1 MYSPKIRSAFVLALF
16 LTLAGAAACQGNT
29 ESQGDT
35 DSLGGTEKGSE
46 IMTIAAGN
54 SVSLEYT
61 LKLDDETVVESNVG
75 ATPLTYLHGDGSIIP
90 GLERELEGLT
100 VGATKD
106 VVIAPADGYGPIHAE
121 AVQEVPLEQIPENAR
136 HAGAVLQGQSPEG
149 GVVRARVTEVKDAT
163 AVVDFNHPLAGQ
175 TLHFAVKVLDI
186 QKAAPA
192 IEEATE

>member
-1 MYSPKIRSAFVLALF
+1 MYSPKIRSACVLALF
-16 LTLAGAAACQGNT
+16 LALAGAVACTGETENQG
-29 ESQGDT
+29 EP
-35 DSLGGTEKGSE
+35 EKGAE
-46 IMTIAAGN
+46 IMTIAAGT

-75 ATPLTYLHGDGSIIP
+75 ATPLTYTHGDGSIIP
-90 GLERELEGLT
+90 GLERELEGLV
-100 VGATKD
+100 VGDVKD
-106 VVIAPADGYGPIHAE
+106 VVIAPADGYGPLHDE

-136 HAGAVLQGQSPEG
+136 HAGAVLQGQSPDG

-186 QKAAPA
+186 QKVAPA
-192 IEEATE
+192 IEKATE